1 MILILA
7 FVGIMILTGGHA
19 LGQTQK
25 NPPADLTE
33 MSLEDL
39 MKIEV
44 DTVFGASKYQQKV
57 TEAPASVSIVTADE
71 IQKYGYRTLA
81 DVLRSVR
88 GFYISYDR
96 NYSYVG
102 VRGFGRPGD
111 YNSRILLLVDGHRL
125 NDAIYDGAL
134 IGSEFPIDVDLIE
147 RVEIIRGPSSSL
159 YGTSA
164 FFGVVNVITKRGKD
178 LKAPEVSTE
187 VGSYGTYKGRVSYL
201 AEMVV
206 VAVVGIELLVG
217 KVQAG
222 KEFIF
227 FKNIVG
233 DHRLLRPRPQVK
245 RLQLFESPHQECK
258 LRLKRGPALPFVESV
273 QKRIRLGLHHPLRVQ
288 PLRQNARQ
296 SALADSDRTFH
307 CNVAGQFK
315 KIGHGLGG
323 VSTSQDISDGPQW
336 QLRDELTGRI

>member
-1 MILILA
+1 MRCDPQRNACGWLCEKHNKHVRGDIRAFNGRGLDPLPADNWKRRLARSRAMILILA

-111 YNSRILLLVDGHRL
+111 YNSRILL
-125 NDAIYDGAL
+125 
-134 IGSEFPIDVDLIE
+134 
-147 RVEIIRGPSSSL
+147 PSPMSL
-159 YGTSA
+159 
-164 FFGVVNVITKRGKD
+164 
-178 LKAPEVSTE
+178 
-187 VGSYGTYKGRVSYL
+187 
-201 AEMVV
+201 
-206 VAVVGIELLVG
+206 
-217 KVQAG
+217 
-222 KEFIF
+222 
-227 FKNIVG
+227 
-233 DHRLLRPRPQVK
+233 
-245 RLQLFESPHQECK
+245 
-258 LRLKRGPALPFVESV
+258 
-273 QKRIRLGLHHPLRVQ
+273 
-288 PLRQNARQ
+288 
-296 SALADSDRTFH
+296 
-307 CNVAGQFK
+307 
-315 KIGHGLGG
+315 
-323 VSTSQDISDGPQW
+323 
-336 QLRDELTGRI
+336 